1 MKLRL
6 LPFEKFVCLLLTLLP
21 LVDTINGYLVKNNV
35 SSIGIIYK
43 FFICATLF
51 LECIRQKRFK
61 IKYVK
66 TIVYVISYIM
76 MTYITNS
83 ILNTYKTVRS
93 DLLIKFLFNV
103 VLYLLLVQCINN
115 GSLSTKQLYYAL
127 DNGAWMFSLCFLI
140 PYIFNI
146 GETTYT
152 GGIGYKGFFYSQNEI
167 SLTVIIL
174 FYFVLYKLI
183 NRLVFR
189 DVVQLGLLFFCG
201 LLLNTKSSIFTCLFG
216 LGFWGIIVLMKQKGR
231 YKLTVIGIG
240 ITGVLI
246 FRKILSKSIIALM
259 KRYNFLNN
267 NYGGNTLS
275 TIISGRDYK
284 LNNAISEYTSSH
296 VLFKTL
302 FGNGFW
308 SGTLVEMDII
318 DSFFYLGLIGAVAVV
333 WCLIHIT
340 IKIKKNVK
348 QDKYPIRF
356 MEILII
362 LVFLFFTGHVL
373 FMATS
378 GCYMVLICCFNEFFT
393 KDNFDEINKIDKV
406 SSVSKKHVS
415 KRITA

>member
-6 LPFEKFVCLLLTLLP
+6 LPFEKYVCILLTFLP

-35 SSIGIIYK
+35 NWFGIIYK
-43 FFICATLF
+43 FFLCATLF

-61 IKYVK
+61 RKYVK
-66 TIVYVISYIM
+66 AIVYVISYVM
-76 MTYITNS
+76 MTYFTNNF
-83 ILNTYKTVRS
+83 LNTYKTARS

-115 GSLSTKQLYYAL
+115 GSLSIKQLYYAL
-127 DNGAWMFSLCFLI
+127 DNSAWMFSLCFLL
-140 PYIFNI
+140 PYFLGI
-146 GETTYT
+146 GETTYK

-167 SLTVIIL
+167 SLTVIVL

-183 NRLVFR
+183 NRLVYR
-189 DVVQLGLLFFCG
+189 DVVQLGVLFFCG
-201 LLLNTKSSIFTCLFG
+201 LLLNTKSSIFSCLFG
-216 LGFWGIIVLMKQKGR
+216 LGFWGMIVLMKQKGR

-240 ITGVLI
+240 ITGMLI
-246 FRKILSKSIIALM
+246 FRKILSKSIVALM
-259 KRYNFLNN
+259 KRYNFLSD
-267 NYGGNTLS
+267 NYGGNKLS

-284 LNNAISEYTSSH
+284 LHNAISEYTSSH

-308 SGTLVEMDII
+308 SGNLVEMDII

-333 WCLIHIT
+333 WCLIRISL
-340 IKIKKNVK
+340 KIKNNVK

-356 MEILII
+356 METLII

-393 KDNFDEINKIDKV
+393 KDNFDEINKTDKV
-406 SSVSKKHVS
+406 STESKKHVL
-415 KRITA
+415 KGLTA